1 MNESMT
7 AEDYAELDD
16 LVAAAIEPVEPPA
29 FIRARLITEIAGIP
43 PNSETVRS
51 DEGRWVQLPKC
62 GVQLKKLSRD
72 QNRGT
77 VALLMVLPP
86 GSSVPAHGH
95 HGPEDSFVIEGNC
108 RIGGI
113 ALAKGDF
120 HHVEAG
126 EQHGTVV
133 SDEGCTL
140 LLVVDERDYRSA

>member
-1 MNESMT
+1 MNETMT
-7 AEDYAELDD
+7 AEDFADLDD
-16 LVAAAIEPVEPPA
+16 LVAEAIVPVAPPA
-29 FIRARLITEIAGIP
+29 FIRERLLAAIAGIP
-43 PNSETVRS
+43 QNSQTVRA
-51 DEGRWVQLPKC
+51 DEGRWVTLPKC
-62 GVQLKKLSRD
+62 GVQLKKLSHD
-72 QNRGT
+72 KSRGT
-77 VALLMVLPP
+77 VTLLMLLPA

-95 HGPEDSFVIEGNC
+95 HGPEDSYVVEGSC

-140 LLVVDERDYRSA
+140 LLTVDERDYRAA